1 MEGAD
6 GSVVSGSGE
15 YTMRVDGE
23 FSKFASVEVD
33 GKVVDAKN
41 YTAKSGSTIIT
52 FTKEYIASLLA
63 GSHTVRVNFTDG
75 YAETK
80 LTVKKASETPTTEA
94 STTAA
99 STAATNTTQ
108 KAPKT
113 GDTMP
118 VGMLGGIMMLAGI
131 GAVVTMK
138 KRK

>member
-1 MEGAD
+1 M
-6 GSVVSGSGE
+6 
-15 YTMRVDGE
+15 
-23 FSKFASVEVD
+23 
-33 GKVVDAKN
+33 
-41 YTAKSGSTIIT
+41 
-52 FTKEYIASLLA
+52 
-63 GSHTVRVNFTDG
+63 NFTDG

-80 LTVKKASETPTTEA
+80 LTVKKAPETPTTEA